1 MHGML
6 SAAILIGVLAVAAAA
21 CLYAVVRV
29 YLTGTRRGP
38 GAGSGQESGQEG
50 S

>member
-6 SAAILIGVLAVAAAA
+6 SAAILIGVPAVAAAA

-38 GAGSGQESGQEG
+38 GSGSGQERS
-50 S
+50 

>member
-1 MHGML
+1 
-6 SAAILIGVLAVAAAA
+6 VAAAA

-38 GAGSGQESGQEG
+38 GAGPGQERP
-50 S
+50 